1 MKRIILFLCILLGL
15 GCAGSGSNFK
25 KFNKNYNKLMIQ
37 ADELAEVLCEH
48 SEFSVCYWRSALGED
63 IKKLPVE
70 ALECLDRIDQIV
82 RGKTVDELSEC
93 EKAEVLGLWQ
103 RFAGLVTKELIEQ
116 VTPYM
121 VKFIGML

>member
-1 MKRIILFLCILLGL
+1 MKKRIILFLCCILV
-15 GCAGSGSNFK
+15 GCAGHGNNFK

-37 ADELAEVLCEH
+37 ANELAEVLCEH
-48 SEFSVCYWRSALGED
+48 SEFSSCYWRAVLGED

-70 ALECLDRIDQIV
+70 ALECLDRIDEIV

-103 RFAGLVTKELIEQ
+103 RFAGLVTKELIEKLLL
-116 VTPYM
+116 T
-121 VKFIGML
+121 

>member
-15 GCAGSGSNFK
+15 GCAGPGSNFK

-37 ADELAEVLCEH
+37 ADELAKVLCEH
-48 SEFSVCYWRSALGED
+48 SEFSVCYWRSALGDD
-63 IKKLPVE
+63 IKKLPVD